1 MKPKT
6 DDSTYGRNDVGAAE
20 VDLSGDLVRHVG
32 RASRVDARL
41 EGGSVDA
48 GGEKNGGEREL
59 HCVFS
64 K

>member
-1 MKPKT
+1 MKQKK
-6 DDSTYGRNDVGAAE
+6 DGSTYGINDVGAAQ

-32 RASRVDARL
+32 WASRVDARL

-59 HCVFS
+59 HCVF
-64 K
+64 